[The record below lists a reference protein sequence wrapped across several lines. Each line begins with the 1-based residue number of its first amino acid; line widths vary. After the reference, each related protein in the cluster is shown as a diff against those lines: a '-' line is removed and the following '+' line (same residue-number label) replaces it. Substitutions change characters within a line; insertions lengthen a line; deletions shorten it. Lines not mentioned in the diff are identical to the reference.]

1 MLITRISQI
10 SKTHSSM
17 ELDITYEQLDRV
29 NNRHLSKELI
39 QDIVPNLSK
48 EEREFL
54 ITGITPKEWNELFN
68 MDLIEN

>member
-10 SKTHSSM
+10 SKTHNSM
-17 ELDITYEQLDRV
+17 ELDITYDQLDRV

-68 MDLIEN
+68 QIDV

>member
-10 SKTHSSM
+10 SKTHSTM

-29 NNRHLSKELI
+29 NNRHQSKELI
-39 QDIVPNLSK
+39 QNIVPNLSK

-68 MDLIEN
+68 EVDF

>member
-10 SKTHSSM
+10 SKTHNSM

-68 MDLIEN
+68 QIDV

>member
-1 MLITRISQI
+1 MLIRKTSQI
-10 SKTHSSM
+10 SKIEHVM
-17 ELDITYEQLDRV
+17 DLDITFGQLERIENRYET
-29 NNRHLSKELI
+29 KELI

-54 ITGITPKEWNELFN
+54 MTGITPKEWNQMFN

>member
-10 SKTHSSM
+10 SQTHNSM

-54 ITGITPKEWNELFN
+54 ITGITPKEWNELFSEI
-68 MDLIEN
+68 DV

>member
-10 SKTHSSM
+10 SNTHNSM

-68 MDLIEN
+68 SIDV

>member
-1 MLITRISQI
+1 
-10 SKTHSSM
+10 M

>member
-1 MLITRISQI
+1 MLVRKTSQI
-10 SKTHSSM
+10 SKTESVM
-17 ELDITYEQLDRV
+17 DLDVTFNQLERIENRYET
-29 NNRHLSKELI
+29 KELI

-54 ITGITPKEWNELFN
+54 MTGITPKEWNQMFN

>member
-10 SKTHSSM
+10 SKTHNSM

-54 ITGITPKEWNELFN
+54 ITGITPEEWNKMFN

>member
-1 MLITRISQI
+1 MLITRISRI
-10 SKTHSSM
+10 SKTHNSM

-29 NNRHLSKELI
+29 NNRHISKELI

-68 MDLIEN
+68 EIDV

>member
-10 SKTHSSM
+10 SKTHNSM

-29 NNRHLSKELI
+29 NNRHFTKELI

-68 MDLIEN
+68 QIDV

>member
-10 SKTHSSM
+10 SNTHNSM

-68 MDLIEN
+68 PQSV

>member
-10 SKTHSSM
+10 SNTHNSM
-17 ELDITYEQLDRV
+17 ELDITYDQLDRV

-68 MDLIEN
+68 PQSV

>member
-1 MLITRISQI
+1 MLVRKTSQI
-10 SKTHSSM
+10 SKTESVM
-17 ELDITYEQLDRV
+17 DLDVTFNQLERIENRYET
-29 NNRHLSKELI
+29 KELI

-54 ITGITPKEWNELFN
+54 MTGITPQEWNKMFN

>member
-10 SKTHSSM
+10 SKTHNSM

-29 NNRHLSKELI
+29 NNRHLTKELI
-39 QDIVPNLSK
+39 QNIVPNLSK

-68 MDLIEN
+68 PIDV

>member
-10 SKTHSSM
+10 SKTHNSM

-68 MDLIEN
+68 EIDV

>member
-10 SKTHSSM
+10 SKTHNSM

-48 EEREFL
+48 GEREFL

-68 MDLIEN
+68 PIDF

>member
-10 SKTHSSM
+10 SKTHNSM

-68 MDLIEN
+68 SIDV